1 MQGLE
6 LYISFLNIKKAVSS
20 NPGDFYKAHTKEKL
34 FYTGKKKKVMLN
46 HLIIKALGRVTSNII
61 IQCDNLLWQKL
72 MLEWF
77 CNQKSTVVKIC
88 NTQTPP
94 PLSFIC

>member
-34 FYTGKKKKVMLN
+34 FYTGKKKKTYVESFNNKGIGQGYLKYYNPMRQFALTKTN
-46 HLIIKALGRVTSNII
+46 ASII
-61 IQCDNLLWQKL
+61 LLPK
-72 MLEWF
+72 
-77 CNQKSTVVKIC
+77 NQLQSKFA
-88 NTQTPP
+88 TP
-94 PLSFIC
+94 